1 MNPVFLDSGYI
12 IALESADDQNHQA
25 ALEHW
30 RRISKSIPPLIT
42 TSYIFSE
49 VTTFFNSRNLHEKAV
64 QIGNRL
70 IKSAS
75 IKLVHVGQTS
85 FFEAWNYFVQHQDK
99 KYSFTDCVSFVLM
112 KRFNM
117 RKALSFDKHF
127 IMAGFETLP

>member
-1 MNPVFLDSGYI
+1 MKPVFLDSGYI

-30 RRISKSIPPLIT
+30 QSISKSIPPLIT

-49 VTTFFNSRNLHEKAV
+49 ITTFFNSRNLHEKAV

-85 FFEAWNYFVQHQDK
+85 FFDAWHYFVQHQDK

-112 KRFNM
+112 KRFNI
-117 RKALSFDKHF
+117 RKALTFDKHF
-127 IMAGFETLP
+127 EMAGFEKLP